1 MRRLA
6 LLLLLTGCSPLA
18 ITEGEMVAEKA
29 AEGIIE
35 IENPGKTVV
44 INPVPPTAPTTV
56 VAPTK

>member
-1 MRRLA
+1 MHRLA
-6 LLLLLTGCSPLA
+6 LFLFLTGCSPLA

-44 INPVPPTAPTTV
+44 INPAPPTASTTV
-56 VAPTK
+56 AIPTK